1 MACTD
6 IPLFSL
12 GKDMNNLYIVYI
24 EGNPKG
30 EVYGSFAGE
39 RGCLRGGVILAPRWA
54 WRVCS
59 GTYAWVRL
67 GMHAWVSKQTHAWV
81 WSKTHG
87 WVSLLGLYPLK

>member
-24 EGNPKG
+24 EGNPKS
-30 EVYGSFAGE
+30 EAWGSFAGE
-39 RGCLRGGVILAPRWA
+39 RGGVRGCAVFAPRWA
-54 WRVCS
+54 WWVCS
-59 GTYAWVRL
+59 GTHAWVRL

-87 WVSLLGLYPLK
+87 WVSLLSLYPLK